1 MVHSVE
7 NTTKVHES
15 MDLGLKFHTG
25 SSYVIWTTY
34 LNFCAPVFSSVK
46 WAESYQSLSCDK
58 VESFMLRVLPAS
70 RRIVNAQQMWLF

>member
-7 NTTKVHES
+7 NTTRVREG

-25 SSYVIWTTY
+25 SSYVIWTAC

-46 WAESYQSLSCDK
+46 WAESYQSLSDK